1 MIVTHH
7 NHHSPIHSEE
17 ARNKWLES
25 PCFSCDEIYVDD
37 DPMNVVKAIV
47 VQFRNYC
54 SSLFDILSINLDYF
68 YSRSII
74 ASLLLLAVDR

>member
-37 DPMNVVKAIV
+37 YPMNVVKAIV
-47 VQFRNYC
+47 VQLLLVVIRY
-54 SSLFDILSINLDYF
+54 ILSINLDYF

>member
-47 VQFRNYC
+47 VQLLLVVIRY
-54 SSLFDILSINLDYF
+54 ILSINLDYF